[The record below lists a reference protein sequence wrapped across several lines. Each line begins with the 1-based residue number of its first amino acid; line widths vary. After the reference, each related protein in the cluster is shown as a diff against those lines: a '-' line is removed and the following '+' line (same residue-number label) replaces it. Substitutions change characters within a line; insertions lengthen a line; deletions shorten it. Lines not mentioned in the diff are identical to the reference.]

1 MMTKLLRKPLP
12 QEVLALLEKIDSIDD
27 TSDSSY
33 YRAKSLVR
41 DGHFTRYER
50 ALLRNALGKIARRE
64 TMRHAMGV
72 VINEPCESDQT
83 IVGGSSSISMGPLT
97 SNIGSVFNT
106 LVSSRQQALYHE
118 EQMRALERAKVQQEL
133 QMKAIELEKARI
145 EASPRVTRSVDAQL
159 EDLFRK

>member
-72 VINEPCESDQT
+72 VINEPCESTQT
-83 IVGGSSSISMGPLT
+83 IVGGSSSISMGPL
-97 SNIGSVFNT
+97 GSVFNT

-145 EASPRVTRSVDAQL
+145 EAGPRVTRSVDAQL

>member
-1 MMTKLLRKPLP
+1 MTKLLRKPLP
-12 QEVLALLEKIDSIDD
+12 QEVLALLEKIDSIAD

-33 YRAKSLVR
+33 YRAKILVR

-72 VINEPCESDQT
+72 VINEPCEISQLDGGYT
-83 IVGGSSSISMGPLT
+83 IGTGSITPT
-97 SNIGSVFNT
+97 IGSVFNT

-133 QMKAIELEKARI
+133 QMKALELAKARV

-159 EDLFRK
+159 EDLLHK